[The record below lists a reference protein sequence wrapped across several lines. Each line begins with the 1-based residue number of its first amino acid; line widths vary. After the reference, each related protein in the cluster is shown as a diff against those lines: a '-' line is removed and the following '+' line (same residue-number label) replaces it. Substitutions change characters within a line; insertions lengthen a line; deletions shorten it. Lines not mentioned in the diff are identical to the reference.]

1 MSHKEAHTDLW
12 VYDLLKE
19 AEIQLDAQG
28 SEIKEID
35 EALKTASKRGTR
47 KIGKP
52 EYVGVVRDF
61 VIVIED
67 KAKLENHIKET
78 ENGGIST
85 EISDIT
91 DYAVN
96 GALFYAKHIIKNT
109 NFTKAFAIGV
119 SGDEKRHRISP
130 LYVED
135 TEPYTRIEDIES
147 FVNFNEKNIQDYY
160 EKEILHE
167 NISEKKL
174 REILRDAADLHE
186 ELRIYGSL
194 GTREKPI
201 VVSGILLA
209 LDEVENGTF
218 SISSL
223 VGDKTK
229 TDGEKIYDAIKAKFE
244 RNPIKPERKRD
255 KVLSQF
261 NIIKD
266 SEILNTVNNTL
277 AKTPLKRYA
286 EFLNEKI
293 YKAIKYTTSSEDF
306 LGRFYSEFMSYGG
319 GDGQDLG
326 IILTPKHITDLFCEL
341 ANLKKDDVVLD
352 PCCGTAGFLVA
363 AMHYMLNL
371 AESEADKIHIRQQ
384 QLHGIELEEYMF
396 TIAVTNMI
404 LRGDGKSNIE
414 NQDFLSYK
422 AGDLQRKGST
432 VGMINPPYS
441 MAKKKK
447 NAELYEINFIKHM
460 LDSLTQGARA
470 IAIIPQS
477 SMTGKTNEEQQIK
490 AEILKHHTLEG
501 TIMLQKDTFYGVGV
515 IPCIAVFTA
524 GIPHSA
530 NHECK
535 FINFEDD
542 GFKVAP
548 HVGLEETA
556 SAKDKKQHLL
566 DVWFGRIESTTK
578 FCVKTTVTAEDEW
591 LHSFY
596 YFNDEIP
603 TDKDFEKTV
612 GDYLT
617 FEFSMIMQGRKYLFE
632 QNCDSESNV
641 KKNFKYILN
650 RSEWREFNFID
661 VFKIKG
667 GFYNKKPPYENNG
680 TIPFIGAVDKNNGIT
695 EFYSLENIENH
706 SKTGWGLNEPT
717 ERKIFD
723 ENCICVTNNGSVGF
737 AYYQTHKFTCSH
749 DVNPLYLKKRLLTP
763 YIAKFFIGAIEKQRV
778 CFRYVRKWRPCRM
791 VKSKI
796 LLPITSQGEIDYDF
810 MEAYI
815 EEIEKQKLGEYCE
828 FASRMLNECQ
838 ADIYSVVNL
847 EEKDWRPFYIM
858 DLFEEVQRGKRLTK
872 KDQEVGFVPYIS
884 SSAMN
889 NGVDNYISNDKGVR
903 RFENCLS
910 LANSGSVGSCF
921 YEPFEFVASDH
932 VTHLKNKE
940 RTKFQYL
947 FEATLLNRL
956 SEKYNFNREIND
968 DRISKEIILLPVNS
982 EGRPDYVYMENYIKK
997 IMGKKYREY
1006 LNFKMKIKNDYQINP
1021 AYGEMNVAEKV

>member
-1 MSHKEAHTDLW
+1 MSKKEASTDLW
-12 VYDLLKE
+12 VHDLLKE
-19 AEIQLDAQG
+19 AGIELDAQG
-28 SEIKEID
+28 SEIKELD
-35 EALKTASKRGTR
+35 EALKTASKRGTG
-47 KIGKP
+47 KVGKP
-52 EYVGVVRDF
+52 EYVGVVKDF
-61 VIVIED
+61 IIVIED

-78 ENGGIST
+78 ENGAIST
-85 EISDIT
+85 EVDDVT

-96 GALFYAKHIIKNT
+96 GALFYAKHLIKNT
-109 NFTKAFAIGV
+109 SFAKAIAIGV
-119 SGDEKRHRISP
+119 SGDEKRHRITP

-135 TEPYTRIEDIES
+135 TEPYTRLNDIES

-167 NISEKKL
+167 DISEKKL
-174 REILRDAADLHE
+174 KEILRDAAELHE

-209 LDEVENGTF
+209 LDEIQKGNF

-229 TDGEKIYDAIKAKFE
+229 TDGEKIYDAIKAKFD
-244 RNPIKPERKRD
+244 RDPIKPERKKD

-266 SEILNTVNNTL
+266 SEILNTVNKTL

-286 EFLNEKI
+286 EFLNENI
-293 YKAIKYTTSSEDF
+293 YKAIKYTTSSEDY

-326 IILTPKHITDLFCEL
+326 IILTPKHITDLFCDL
-341 ANLKKDDVVLD
+341 AELKKDTVVLD

-363 AMHYMLNL
+363 AMHHMLEK
-371 AESEADKIHIRQQ
+371 AEDEADKIHIRQQ
-384 QLHGIELEEYMF
+384 QLHGIEIEEYMF

-422 AGDLQRKGST
+422 SGDLQRKGAT

-447 NAELYEINFIKHM
+447 NAELYEINFIKKM
-460 LDSLTQGARA
+460 LDSLVVGGKG
-470 IAIIPQS
+470 IAIVPQS
-477 SMTGKTNEEQQIK
+477 SMTGKSKEEQQIK
-490 AEILKHHTLEG
+490 EEILKNHTLEG

-524 GIPHSA
+524 GVPHPKD
-530 NHECK
+530 HVCK

-548 HVGLEETA
+548 HIGLEETV

-566 DVWFGRIESTTK
+566 DVWFDRMEANTK

-617 FEFSMIMQGRKYLFE
+617 FEFSMIMQGRKYLFDNE
-632 QNCDSESNV
+632 NSENV
-641 KKNFKYILN
+641 KKNFKYKLTG
-650 RSEWREFNFID
+650 RKWKE
-661 VFKIKG
+661 FKISNICRTELYK
-667 GFYNKKPPYENNG
+667 NKLQ
-680 TIPFIGAVDKNNGIT
+680 IPTGSLVSKKDLTEGYSPRITVTSVNNGIDNFWNT
-695 EFYSLENIENH
+695 ANAEVREHINFISMSFLGKAFYHPYKASIDMKVHALHLKEYNFNKYIALLFVQMLENNT
-706 SKTGWGLNEPT
+706 K
-717 ERKIFD
+717 
-723 ENCICVTNNGSVGF
+723 GSNYGN
-737 AYYQTHKFTCSH
+737 QLSSTDLPHKS
-749 DVNPLYLKKRLLTP
+749 
-763 YIAKFFIGAIEKQRV
+763 
-778 CFRYVRKWRPCRM
+778 
-791 VKSKI
+791 I
-796 LLPITSQGEIDYDF
+796 LLPITPAGEIDYDF
-810 MEAYI
+810 MESYI
-815 EEIEKQKLGEYCE
+815 KELEEQKIEDYREYASNRVMECLLKENQKVE
-828 FASRMLNECQ
+828 R
-838 ADIYSVVNL
+838 L
-847 EEKDWRPFYIM
+847 EEKEWKPFYVNDI
-858 DLFEEVQRGKRLTK
+858 FTFIQRGKRLIKENQTI
-872 KDQEVGFVPYIS
+872 GNVPYIS

-889 NGVDNYISNDKGVR
+889 NGVDNYISNDIGVR

-932 VTHLKNKE
+932 ITHLKNPE
-940 RTKFQYL
+940 RNKFQYL

-956 SEKYNFNREIND
+956 TEKYNFNREIND
-968 DRISKEIILLPVNS
+968 ERISKEIILLPIDSSGN
-982 EGRPDYVYMENYIKK
+982 PDYEYMERYIKK
-997 IMGKKYREY
+997 VMQEKYKAYLSFKKNKN
-1006 LNFKMKIKNDYQINP
+1006 NFKITYSDNMQ
-1021 AYGEMNVAEKV
+1021 VAEKSIPYGER

>member
-1 MSHKEAHTDLW
+1 MSKKEASTDLW
-12 VYDLLKE
+12 VHDLLKE
-19 AEIQLDAQG
+19 AGIELDAQG
-28 SEIKEID
+28 SEIKELD
-35 EALKTASKRGTR
+35 EALKTASKRGTG
-47 KIGKP
+47 KVGKP
-52 EYVGVVRDF
+52 EYVGVVKDF
-61 VIVIED
+61 IIVIED

-78 ENGGIST
+78 ENGAIST
-85 EISDIT
+85 DVDDVT

-96 GALFYAKHIIKNT
+96 GALFYAKHLIKNT
-109 NFTKAFAIGV
+109 SFAKAIAIGV
-119 SGDEKRHRISP
+119 SGDEKRHRITP

-135 TEPYTRIEDIES
+135 TEPYTRLNDIES

-167 NISEKKL
+167 DISEKKL
-174 REILRDAADLHE
+174 KEILRDAAELHE

-209 LDEVENGTF
+209 LDEIQKGNF

-229 TDGEKIYDAIKAKFE
+229 TDGEKIYDAIKAKFD
-244 RNPIKPERKRD
+244 RDPIKQERKKD

-266 SEILNTVNNTL
+266 SEILNTVNKTL

-286 EFLNEKI
+286 EFLNENI
-293 YKAIKYTTSSEDF
+293 YKSIKYTTSSEDY

-326 IILTPKHITDLFCEL
+326 IILTPKHITDLFCDL
-341 ANLKKDDVVLD
+341 AELKKDTVVLD

-363 AMHYMLNL
+363 AMHHMLEK
-371 AESEADKIHIRQQ
+371 AEDEADKIHIRQQ
-384 QLHGIELEEYMF
+384 QLHGIEIEEYMF

-422 AGDLQRKGST
+422 SGDLQRKGAT

-447 NAELYEINFIKHM
+447 NAELYEINFIKKM
-460 LDSLTQGARA
+460 LDSLVVGGKG
-470 IAIIPQS
+470 IAIVPQS
-477 SMTGKTNEEQQIK
+477 SMTGKSKEEQQIK
-490 AEILKHHTLEG
+490 EEILKNHTLEG
-501 TIMLQKDTFYGVGV
+501 TIMLQKDTFYEVGV

-524 GIPHSA
+524 GVPHPK
-530 NHECK
+530 NHVCK
-535 FINFEDD
+535 FINFEDY

-548 HVGLEETA
+548 HIGLEETV

-566 DVWFGRIESTTK
+566 DVWFNRMEANTK
-578 FCVKTTVTAEDEW
+578 FCVKTTATAEDEW

-632 QNCDSESNV
+632 NDASEAL
-641 KKNFKYILN
+641 KKNFKSELTN
-650 RSEWREFNFID
+650 KEWREFKISD
-661 VFKIKG
+661 VFNVCGTITTKPQDLLFNGTVPRITCSATNNALDNFYRNKATEKG
-667 GFYNKKPPYENNG
+667 GVI
-680 TIPFIGAVDKNNGIT
+680 TIDSATIGFVSYQGQDFIATDHVEKLESKNSAYISRFIGL
-695 EFYSLENIENH
+695 F
-706 SKTGWGLNEPT
+706 
-717 ERKIFD
+717 
-723 ENCICVTNNGSVGF
+723 
-737 AYYQTHKFTCSH
+737 
-749 DVNPLYLKKRLLTP
+749 
-763 YIAKFFIGAIEKQRV
+763 EKQSID
-778 CFRYVRKWRPCRM
+778 KATL
-791 VKSKI
+791 SKYGYGYKFAQQRIKRQTI
-796 LLPITSQGEIDYDF
+796 LLPVTLTGEIDFDF
-810 MEAYI
+810 MESYIKEVEEQKI
-815 EEIEKQKLGEYCE
+815 EEYRMYASNCVRECLLKENQNAEK
-828 FASRMLNECQ
+828 
-838 ADIYSVVNL
+838 L
-847 EEKDWRPFYIM
+847 EEKEWKPFYLKEI
-858 DLFEEVQRGKRLTK
+858 FTSVQRGKRLTK
-872 KDQEVGFVPYIS
+872 DNQKLGTVPYVS
-884 SSAMN
+884 SSALN
-889 NGVDNYISNDKGVR
+889 NGVDNYISNDIGVR
-903 RFENCLS
+903 KFENCLS

-932 VTHLKNKE
+932 VTHLKNPE
-940 RTKFQYL
+940 RNKYQYL

-968 DRISKEIILLPVNS
+968 ERISKEIILLPIDSSGN
-982 EGRPDYVYMENYIKK
+982 PDYEYMERYIKK
-997 IMGKKYREY
+997 VMQEKYNAYLSYKKNENN
-1006 LNFKMKIKNDYQINP
+1006 LKIKNFDNLQ
-1021 AYGEMNVAEKV
+1021 VAEKSIPYDNK